1 MKRNGRPS
9 KYTEELGSKI
19 ARHIL
24 EGLTIKDACFG
35 AGISDDT
42 FRRWRDKYPEFNKKV
57 VEASN
62 RQWENS
68 AAIAKYHS
76 GYRGYKRPKM
86 RLSPDYDENMR
97 KVSSTMEKALREPLK
112 RPQPQFWMGLPV
124 KYQAPEEF
132 VPTPK
137 YYNATTE
144 RVEWIEKDLYGRC
157 VFHTCRPETYIR
169 KRQERAWKA
178 EMDSWVTVI

>member
-1 MKRNGRPS
+1 MNNETESDILTLTEVSKMLHLHPNTLRN
-9 KYTEELGSKI
+9 Y
-19 ARHIL
+19 
-24 EGLTIKDACFG
+24 DANG
-35 AGISDDT
+35 T
-42 FRRWRDKYPEFNKKV
+42 
-57 VEASN
+57 
-62 RQWENS
+62 
-68 AAIAKYHS
+68 
-76 GYRGYKRPKM
+76 
-86 RLSPDYDENMR
+86 L
-97 KVSSTMEKALREPLK
+97 KALREPLK

-169 KRQERAWKA
+169 KRQEQAWKA

>member
-1 MKRNGRPS
+1 MKKNGRPTR
-9 KYTEELGSKI
+9 YTEELGDKI

-42 FRRWRDKYPEFNKKV
+42 FRRWRNKYPEFNKKV

-68 AAIAKYHS
+68 SAIAKYHS
-76 GYRGYKRPKM
+76 GYRGYKRPKI
-86 RLSPDYDENMR
+86 RLNPDYDSNMG
-97 KVSSTMEKALREPLK
+97 KVSSAMEKPRVEPLK
-112 RPQPQFWMGLPV
+112 RPQRQFWMGLPV
-124 KYQAPEEF
+124 KYQVPEEL
-132 VPTPK
+132 VPTPR

-144 RVEWIEKDLYGRC
+144 RVEWIEKGAYGIC
-157 VFHTCRPETYIR
+157 ALHTCSPETYLR
-169 KRQERAWKA
+169 KQREEETTPWAI
-178 EMDSWVTVI
+178 VV